1 MAEVIIISLVQ
12 RCCTS
17 YKDDSIENRRTT
29 YTSGSSM
36 TKSMIKEDIENIRK
50 NGFDVEEIP
59 TGYIFTQHGGQSDG
73 KQGNILIHKEACEII
88 QKIGKIEEIQV
99 VNGDRIRIVILRAII
114 GSG

>member
-17 YKDDSIENRRTT
+17 YKDDPIENRRTT

-36 TKSMIKEDIENIRK
+36 IKSMIKEDIENIRK

-99 VNGDRIRIVILRAII
+99 VDGDRIRIVILRAII

>member
-1 MAEVIIISLVQ
+1 
-12 RCCTS
+12 
-17 YKDDSIENRRTT
+17 
-29 YTSGSSM
+29 
-36 TKSMIKEDIENIRK
+36 MITEDIENIRK

-59 TGYIFTQHGGQSDG
+59 TGYIFTGYGEQTEG

-99 VNGDRIRIVILRAII
+99 VDGKRIRIVILRAVI

>member
-17 YKDDSIENRRTT
+17 YKDDPIENRRTT

>member
-1 MAEVIIISLVQ
+1 
-12 RCCTS
+12 
-17 YKDDSIENRRTT
+17 
-29 YTSGSSM
+29 
-36 TKSMIKEDIENIRK
+36 MITEDIENIRK

-59 TGYIFTQHGGQSDG
+59 TGYIITGYSEQSEN

-99 VNGDRIRIVILRAII
+99 VDAKRIRIVVLRAII